1 MQTYGLYLN
10 GQFVQTEQSINVN
23 NPATEEDIACVCT
36 VDEAKVLLAIENAH
50 QAFLSWRQLTARTR
64 GEYLFKVAAAMEA
77 RKDEIAHVMT
87 MEAGKALTGSV
98 AEVAGSIDHLR
109 WFAEEGRRAYG
120 RIIPHQ
126 TEGKRHLVMKSP
138 IGVVGAISPW
148 NFPLILA
155 VRKAAPALAAG
166 CTVVLKPASQ
176 TPIVSVLLAECMDE
190 AGIPPGVFQVVLGD
204 SGMIGKVL
212 LENPLARKITFTGS
226 TEVGKVLIKG
236 AADRVKPLSLELGG
250 HAPAIVFDDCDLD
263 KTVQNVIDAKFRNTG
278 QSCIAANRLYVQ
290 NGIYDRFMELFLQE
304 TEKQK
309 IGNGLDDGV
318 SIGALINEDALQ
330 HALHQIED
338 AKSKGAKVL
347 LGGKRWGNKG
357 YFLEPTILTD
367 VSSNALCMNEETF
380 APMLPVTQFHDE
392 NDVIAQANATRYGL
406 SAYVF
411 TQDINRMF
419 RLAEQLEA
427 GTIAI
432 NDGIPSTSNAP
443 FGGIKQSG
451 WGREL
456 GSEGLEEFLEVKHIS
471 IGGNSLQ

>member
-10 GQFVQTEQSINVN
+10 GEFVRTEESVSVT
-23 NPATEEDIACVCT
+23 NPANEEEIARVCT
-36 VDEAKVLLAIENAH
+36 ADEAKVLSAIEDAH
-50 QAFLSWRQLTARTR
+50 NAFLSWRELTARTR
-64 GEYLFKVAAAMEA
+64 GDYLLKVATAMEA
-77 RKDEIAHVMT
+77 RKDEIARVMT
-87 MEAGKALTGSV
+87 MEAGKALSGSI

-126 TEGKRHLVMKSP
+126 TEGKRHLVIKSP

-155 VRKAAPALAAG
+155 VRKAAPAMAAG
-166 CTVVLKPASQ
+166 CSVILKPASQ
-176 TPIVSVLLAECMDE
+176 TPLVSVLLAECMNE
-190 AGIPPGVFQVVLGD
+190 AGIPPGVFQMILGD

-212 LENPLARKITFTGS
+212 LGHPLVRKITFTGS

-236 AADRVKPLSLELGG
+236 ASDQVKSLALELGG
-250 HAPAIVFDDCDLD
+250 HAPALVFDDCDLES
-263 KTVQNVIDAKFRNTG
+263 TVQNVIDAKFRNTG

-290 NGIYDRFMELFLQE
+290 DGIYDQFMEKFLQE
-304 TEKQK
+304 TKNQK
-309 IGNGLDDGV
+309 VGNGLEDGV
-318 SIGALINEDALQ
+318 SIGALIDEKALQ

-338 AKSKGAKVL
+338 AKGKGAKVL
-347 LGGKRWGNKG
+347 LGGKRWGEKG

-367 VSSNALCMNEETF
+367 VPDDALCMNEETF
-380 APMLPVTQFHDE
+380 APMLPVKKFHDE
-392 NDVIAQANATRYGL
+392 KDAIAQANDTRYGL
-406 SAYVF
+406 SAYAF

-419 RLAEQLEA
+419 RLAEHLEA

-432 NDGIPSTSNAP
+432 NDGVPSTSNAP
-443 FGGIKQSG
+443 FGGVKQSG

-471 IGGNSLQ
+471 IGGN

>member
-10 GQFVQTEQSINVN
+10 GQFVETETSIDVT
-23 NPATEEDIACVCT
+23 NPATEESIARVCT
-36 VDEAKVLLAIENAH
+36 ADKKKVLTAIKDAH
-50 QAFLSWRQLTARTR
+50 NAFLSWRELTARTR
-64 GEYLFKVAAAMEA
+64 GDYLLKVAAVMEA
-77 RKDEIAHVMT
+77 RKDEIARVMT
-87 MEAGKALTGSV
+87 MEAGKALNGSV

-126 TEGKRHLVMKSP
+126 TEGKRHLVIKSP
-138 IGVVGAISPW
+138 VGVVGAISPW

-166 CTVVLKPASQ
+166 CPVILKPASQ

-190 AGIPPGVFQVVLGD
+190 AGIPPGVFQMVLGD
-204 SGMIGKVL
+204 SSMIGKVL
-212 LENPLARKITFTGS
+212 LEHPLVRKITFTGS
-226 TEVGKVLIKG
+226 TEVGKVLIKD
-236 AADRVKPLSLELGG
+236 AAEQVKPLSLELGG
-250 HAPAIVFDDCDLD
+250 HAPAIVFDDCDLES
-263 KTVQNVIDAKFRNTG
+263 TVQNVIDAKFRNTG

-290 NGIYDRFMELFLQE
+290 DGIYDQFMKLFLQE
-304 TEKQK
+304 TKKQK
-309 IGNGLDDGV
+309 VGNGLEDGV
-318 SIGALINEDALQ
+318 SIGALIDEKALE

-347 LGGKRWGNKG
+347 SGGKRWGDKG
-357 YFLEPTILTD
+357 YFLEPTILSD
-367 VSSNALCMNEETF
+367 VPADALCMNEETF
-380 APMLPVTQFHDE
+380 APMLPVMKFHDE
-392 NDVIAQANATRYGL
+392 ADAIALANDTRYGL
-406 SAYVF
+406 SAYAF

-432 NDGIPSTSNAP
+432 NDGVPSTSNAP
-443 FGGIKQSG
+443 FGGVKQSG

-456 GSEGLEEFLEVKHIS
+456 GSEGLEEFLDVKHIS
-471 IGGNSLQ
+471 IGGN

>member
-10 GQFVQTEQSINVN
+10 GQFIQTNQSISVT
-23 NPATEEDIACVCT
+23 NPATEENIARVCT
-36 VDEAKVLLAIENAH
+36 ADEAKVLSAVKDAH
-50 QAFLSWRQLTARTR
+50 SAFLSWRELTARTR
-64 GEYLFKVAAAMEA
+64 GDYLLKVAAAMDA
-77 RKDEIAHVMT
+77 RKDEIARFMT
-87 MEAGKALTGSV
+87 MEAGKALSGSI

-126 TEGKRHLVMKSP
+126 TEGKRHLVIKSP

-155 VRKAAPALAAG
+155 VRKAAPAMAAG
-166 CTVVLKPASQ
+166 CTVILKPASQ

-190 AGIPPGVFQVVLGD
+190 AGIPPGVFQMVLGD
-204 SGMIGKVL
+204 SSMIGKVL
-212 LENPLARKITFTGS
+212 LENPLVRKITFTGS

-236 AADRVKPLSLELGG
+236 AADQVKPLSLELGG
-250 HAPAIVFDDCDLD
+250 HAPAIVFDDCDL
-263 KTVQNVIDAKFRNTG
+263 KSTVQNVIDAKFRNTG
-278 QSCIAANRLYVQ
+278 QSCIAANRLYIQ
-290 NGIYDRFMELFLQE
+290 NGIYDQFMELFLQE
-304 TEKQK
+304 TKKQK
-309 IGNGLDDGV
+309 VGNGLEDGV
-318 SIGALINEDALQ
+318 SIGALIDEKALQ

-347 LGGKRWGNKG
+347 SGGKRWGDKG

-367 VSSNALCMNEETF
+367 VPSDALCMNEETF
-380 APMLPVTQFHDE
+380 APMLPVTKFHDE
-392 NDVIAQANATRYGL
+392 EGVIAQANDTRYGL
-406 SAYVF
+406 SAYAF

-419 RLAEQLEA
+419 RLAEKLEA

-443 FGGIKQSG
+443 FGGAKQSG

-456 GSEGLEEFLEVKHIS
+456 GSEGLEEFLETKHIS
-471 IGGNSLQ
+471 IGGNS